1 LGEPA
6 PTTLVQAEY
15 ERHDQP
21 GNQPDLFSSYIV
33 FLVYNSLYFLLGKY
47 QSKIIKNQ
55 EKKKVICE
63 KKIVKKKNKTS
74 DFYIWFF

>member
-6 PTTLVQAEY
+6 PTTLVRAEY

-33 FLVYNSLYFLLGKY
+33 FLVYNSLCFLLGEY
-47 QSKIIKNQ
+47 QSEIIKNQ
-55 EKKKVICE
+55 
-63 KKIVKKKNKTS
+63 KKNKLKDS
-74 DFYIWFF
+74 DL